1 MSTPSYLAFL
11 TNTIVLMLIPGPS
24 VMLVIRVSLAHGFSA
39 GIANVVGASGA
50 VAVQMMLFGL
60 GLTPAAFAAQWLG
73 VIRWAGVGYL
83 LYRGVDQ
90 WRRAGG
96 APTQI
101 EGASLRGYARR
112 TFWHGFAVSGLNP
125 KSLMFRAAILPQFL
139 DPRRPRP
146 PGVSS
151 S

>member
-60 GLTPAAFAAQWLG
+60 GLTPA
-73 VIRWAGVGYL
+73 L
-83 LYRGVDQ
+83 LLQ
-90 WRRAGG
+90 
-96 APTQI
+96 P
-101 EGASLRGYARR
+101 
-112 TFWHGFAVSGLNP
+112 SG
-125 KSLMFRAAILPQFL
+125 
-139 DPRRPRP
+139 
-146 PGVSS
+146 
-151 S
+151 